1 MPSIQ
6 FGNTT
11 IPFSL
16 SRKDLK
22 RVAITVQENGAVSVT
37 APHEAPDDKVFEIVK
52 RRADW
57 ILEKQELVH
66 QRVIPGSEKE
76 WVSGEGITYL
86 GRTYRL
92 KVQGGAVALKAGVLH
107 APKQNTK
114 EHITAWFKERAL
126 KKYEE
131 RLKHW
136 APRLPVSQTGLLL
149 GDQKGRWGSCDKH
162 GVIRINWRAIIAP
175 LRIVDYILVH
185 ELAHLKHPDHSQ
197 QFWKLVKSV
206 MADYEDRKEWLRIHG
221 ATLKL

>member
-1 MPSIQ
+1 MPTLQ
-6 FGNTT
+6 YGNTI

-16 SRKDLK
+16 CRKDLK
-22 RVAITVQENGAVSVT
+22 RVAITVHEDGSVSVT
-37 APHEAPDDKVFEIVK
+37 APHEAPEEKVFETVR

-57 ILEKQELVH
+57 ILGKQELVR
-66 QRVIPGSEKE
+66 QRSKPGSEKE

-92 KVQGGAVALKAGVLH
+92 KIQGSEVALKAGVLH
-107 APKQNTK
+107 APKEKTQEAVT
-114 EHITAWFKERAL
+114 TWFKDRAL

-131 RLKHW
+131 RLKQW
-136 APRLPVSQTGLLL
+136 APRLPVTHTNLIL

-162 GVIRINWRAIIAP
+162 GVLRINWRAIIAP

-185 ELAHLKHPDHSQ
+185 ELSHLKHPDHSQ
-197 QFWKLVKSV
+197 HFWKLVISV
-206 MADYEDRKEWLRIHG
+206 MPDYEERKDWLRIHG